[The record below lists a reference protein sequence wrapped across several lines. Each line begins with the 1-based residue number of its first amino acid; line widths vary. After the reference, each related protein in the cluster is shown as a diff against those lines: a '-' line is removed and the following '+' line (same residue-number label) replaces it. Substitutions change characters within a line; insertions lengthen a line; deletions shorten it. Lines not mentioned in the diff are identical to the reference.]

1 MDKINSQLLKPVK
14 RKEPT
19 AQAVRQTTSLKLY
32 WKKFFSKKT
41 NIFAFVFFL
50 AIFLSLIIALFF
62 VKNSATKSVSDSI
75 FVNNL
80 PSYYN
85 QIVTRSFDKGETLN
99 FIRKLGELEK
109 ARASELGISPIF
121 EIYFDSA
128 YDTSGQINIT
138 TDIVILQYNPYKLLE
153 AMNINL
159 GSKIEIPQ
167 YILGTNQNGVD
178 IYSRSILSIFT
189 TIIIIT
195 ISLFGNIL
203 IGFILASLYSFNKRK
218 WWSKIIDVIASIINS
233 VPTIIW
239 IFIFTILFGTK
250 PWQIMISFLLV
261 SWASFYELTKN
272 EIEEVSKT
280 EFIIAAKAIGLN
292 NFQVAKR
299 HLFTYILPS
308 LLILFVDM
316 FTTDI
321 LIISSLAFLEFINE
335 TNNLNIGMVI
345 KESISMISL
354 NISYLIVICVYIS
367 LFSISLK
374 LLSNSLSS
382 TFNPKI

>member
-189 TIIIIT
+189 TIIIII

-250 PWQIMISFLLV
+250 PWQILISFLLV

-316 FTTDI
+316 FTMDI

-345 KESISMISL
+345 KESISTISL

>member
-280 EFIIAAKAIGLN
+280 EFIIAAKAVGLN

>member
-1 MDKINSQLLKPVK
+1 MDKINSQLLKPAK

-109 ARASELGISPIF
+109 SRASELGISPIF

-250 PWQIMISFLLV
+250 PWQILISFLLV

-316 FTTDI
+316 FTMDI

>member
-109 ARASELGISPIF
+109 TRASELGISPIF

>member
-250 PWQIMISFLLV
+250 PWQILISFLLV

-316 FTTDI
+316 FTMDI

>member
-1 MDKINSQLLKPVK
+1 MDKINSQLLKPAK
-14 RKEPT
+14 RKEST

-250 PWQIMISFLLV
+250 PWQILISFLLV

-292 NFQVAKR
+292 NFQVAKH

-308 LLILFVDM
+308 LLILFVDI
-316 FTTDI
+316 FTMDI

-354 NISYLIVICVYIS
+354 NISYLIVICIYIS
-367 LFSISLK
+367 FFSISLK

>member
-85 QIVTRSFDKGETLN
+85 QIVTRSFNKGETLN

-239 IFIFTILFGTK
+239 IFIFTILFGIK